1 VRVRVRVADGS
12 ADESRSLATWL
23 RDEPQVRA
31 FGQPETAGN
40 GGTDGGTG
48 EMGTGMEV
56 LTLLLGTGLSAAQ
69 LVLSII
75 MWRATRD
82 EPVRVVI
89 VRDDRE
95 VAVETSDPDEAA
107 AIATRLEA
115 N

>member
-12 ADESRSLATWL
+12 ADESRSLETWL

-31 FGQPETAGN
+31 YGQPETAG
-40 GGTDGGTG
+40 DGAAG

-95 VAVETSDPDEAA
+95 VAVETSDPDDAA

>member
-1 VRVRVRVADGS
+1 VTNVLVRVRVADGS
-12 ADESRSLATWL
+12 LDESRSLSTWL

-31 FGQPETAGN
+31 HGRPVVTPAGEP
-40 GGTDGGTG
+40 D

-69 LVLSII
+69 LALSII
-75 MWRATRD
+75 MWRASRN

-89 VRDDRE
+89 ERDDRQ
-95 VAVETSDPDEAA
+95 VAVDTSDPDDAA

-115 N
+115 D